1 MSPKRTASTR
11 SRPRTTASARARAQ
25 SPLARQRGESLAD
38 ALDAFPSGVGT
49 LSWGDRLNIIDAW
62 VMVLDGTY
70 AHLPLKKALYGFD
83 PVRALEHLRRQVPF
97 LDDLQFHRELT
108 MLINRLRDA
117 HTQYAGPHSLVDA
130 VATLPFLVEMWGPPE
145 APRYVVSKVSDKRLV
160 KDPKFV
166 EGVTLTWW
174 NAVPFDRE
182 IDVQSDRETGGRPD
196 SRRARVLDSLT
207 FRALGYGPPPDEH
220 WVVIGYRDLTG
231 RDREVRLPWRVVY
244 PGRAPTASRES
255 ATRSR
260 HALDPAAEAV
270 RRAKKLM
277 FKPTLWKAERGAAG
291 NHKKGSLATRYQ
303 DFLSARTVKTRQ
315 GEFGYLRIWS
325 FDVDD
330 DQKFVEATLELLR
343 DLPERGLVIDLRDN
357 PGGFIWAAER
367 LLQVFTPNPI
377 TPTKF
382 ALRTTPVTVN
392 LATTPG
398 MQGEFGPWADSL
410 STAEET
416 GEPYSMHLP
425 ITSVEQCNDL
435 GQQYSGPVV
444 VVVDANT
451 YSSGDLFTAGIVDNR
466 IGPVV
471 CIGTATGAGGAN
483 VWTSD
488 DLRDAMAATDHPL
501 PELPHGISFTVAL
514 RRAVRSGAADGT
526 LIEDAGIAGQ
536 PYAMTERDIFHDNAD
551 LLEHCG
557 ELLASQPSTRLEVT
571 RRAKTLTIETAGLD
585 ALDIYGDGHP
595 ACSEIALPGDGTQRI
610 PVPAASRVVEVVG
623 IADDVVRQRRRVP
636 VVSRRR

>member
-1 MSPKRTASTR
+1 MSPKPGAPTRT
-11 SRPRTTASARARAQ
+11 RPRKS
-25 SPLARQRGESLAD
+25 SPPRGQAALTHQRGKALAEV
-38 ALDAFPSGVGT
+38 LSEFPAGVGT

-83 PVRALEHLRRQVPF
+83 PVRALEHLRRQVPL

-108 MLINRLRDA
+108 TLINHLRDA
-117 HTQYAGPHSLVDA
+117 HTQYAGPHTLVDA
-130 VATLPFLVEMWGPPE
+130 VATLPFLIEAWGPPE
-145 APRYVVSKVSDKRLV
+145 APSYVVSKVSDRRLV
-160 KDPKFV
+160 KDPRFV
-166 EGVTLTWW
+166 EGVTLKWW
-174 NAVPFDRE
+174 NAVPFDRAL
-182 IDVQSDRETGGRPD
+182 DVQADRETGGRPD
-196 SRRARVLDSLT
+196 ARRARVLESAT
-207 FRALGYGPPPDEH
+207 FRSLGYGPPPDEH

-231 RDREVRLPWRVVY
+231 KDREVRLPWRVVY
-244 PGRAPTASRES
+244 PGRAPTASHQS
-255 ATRSR
+255 ATRTR
-260 HALDPAAEAV
+260 HAINPAAEAV

-277 FKPTLWKAERGAAG
+277 FKPTLWKAERSAAG
-291 NHKKGSLATRYQ
+291 SHRKGSLAKRYQ

-315 GEFGYLRIWS
+315 GAFGYLRIWS

-330 DQKFVEATLELLR
+330 DQQFIEATLELLR

-392 LATTPG
+392 LATTPA

-425 ITSVEQCNDL
+425 ITSVEQCNDI
-435 GQQYSGPVV
+435 GQQYSGPIVT
-444 VVVDANT
+444 VVDANT

-488 DLRDAMAATDHPL
+488 DLRAAMAATDHPL
-501 PELPHGISFTVAL
+501 PDLPDGISFTVAL

-536 PYAMTERDIFHDNAD
+536 PYAMTEHDIFRDNAD

-557 ELLASQPSTRLEVT
+557 ELLANQPSTRLEVT

-595 ACSEIALPGDGTQRI
+595 ACPEIALQGDGTQRI

-636 VVSRRR
+636 VVSRRH